1 MIQRLIELFQVNF
14 QIISEDNCPYFRAGA
29 NYSNPSASLGWQF
42 AAEIVT
48 RPHLQDKTT
57 GEQSF
62 FPKSVIHK

>member
-1 MIQRLIELFQVNF
+1 MIQRLIKLFQVSF
-14 QIISEDNCPYFRAGA
+14 HIICEGNCLYFRAGA
-29 NYSNPSASLGWQF
+29 NHSNPSASLGWQF

-62 FPKSVIHK
+62 FPESVIHK